1 MTKKLIAI
9 IAIFIVCSIA
19 WMILG
24 SLTMSRTNSFDSSLR
39 GKVEGL
45 WGSVQEQRAPIVYYE
60 EAQSTVQKDGQTVT
74 TTVNKPINLERSD
87 LSVQLDLD
95 QRKAGL
101 LWYDTYKVHF
111 DGTYVVKNP
120 LPTPKSF
127 FVNHKMPS
135 EKGTYD
141 NFRVLVNG
149 KPVEVRDF
157 NNILVPIQLEA
168 NQEATV
174 EIAYVSQ
181 GMDKWFY
188 KFGDKVI
195 AVNNFTMKM
204 TTNFNDIDFPENT
217 LSPSSKTRIGNGW
230 ELQWSFT
237 NLLTGSK
244 LGIDMPK
251 KPSPGHLASQM
262 SFFAPISLL
271 FFFFVLFMFC
281 VIRNISVHP
290 MNYFFL
296 AASFFAFSLL
306 FSYLV
311 DLVDIYLT
319 FVISSIISMGLVV
332 SYMRIVVDSKFAFR
346 EVAISQFIFLVLF
359 TFSHFFKGLTGL
371 IVTIGAIIT
380 LGIVMHLTARI
391 NWDDKFRSKNE
402 KENQD
407 LSARP

>member
-1 MTKKLIAI
+1 
-9 IAIFIVCSIA
+9 
-19 WMILG
+19 
-24 SLTMSRTNSFDSSLR
+24 
-39 GKVEGL
+39 
-45 WGSVQEQRAPIVYYE
+45 
-60 EAQSTVQKDGQTVT
+60 
-74 TTVNKPINLERSD
+74 
-87 LSVQLDLD
+87 
-95 QRKAGL
+95 
-101 LWYDTYKVHF
+101 
-111 DGTYVVKNP
+111 
-120 LPTPKSF
+120 
-127 FVNHKMPS
+127 MPS

-217 LSPSSKTRIGNGW
+217 LSPSSKTKIGNGW

-271 FFFFVLFMFC
+271 FFVLFMFC

-371 IVTIGAIIT
+371 IVTIGSILT
-380 LGIVMHLTARI
+380 LGIVMHLTAKI

-407 LSARP
+407 LSVKP

>member
-101 LWYDTYKVHF
+101 LWYDTYKVRF

-120 LPTPKSF
+120 LPAPKSF

>member
-1 MTKKLIAI
+1 MFKKILAI
-9 IAIFIVCSIA
+9 TSIFIVCSIA

-24 SLTMSRTNSFDSSLR
+24 GLTMSRTKNFDSSLR

-45 WGSVQEQRAPIVYYE
+45 WGSVQEQRAPIVSYGE
-60 EAQSTVQKDGQTVT
+60 EQRTIQKDGQTIT
-74 TTVNKPINLERSD
+74 TTVNKTINLERSD

-101 LWYDTYKVHF
+101 LWYDTYKVRF

-120 LPTPKSF
+120 FPNPQSF
-127 FVNHKMPS
+127 VVSHKMPS
-135 EKGTYD
+135 ENGTYD

-149 KPVEVRDF
+149 KQVEVRDF
-157 NNILVPIQLEA
+157 SNILVPIQLEA
-168 NQEATV
+168 NQEATM

-181 GMDKWFY
+181 GIDKWFY
-188 KFGDKVI
+188 KFGDKVN

-217 LSPSSKTRIGNGW
+217 LSPSSKTKIGQGW

-251 KPSPGHLASQM
+251 KPSPGYLSGQM

-271 FFFFVLFMFC
+271 FFFFVIFMFC
-281 VIRNISVHP
+281 EIRNISVHP

-311 DLVDIYLT
+311 DLINIYVA
-319 FVISSIISMGLVV
+319 FVISAIVTMGLVV
-332 SYMRIVVDSKFAFR
+332 SYMRIVVSPKFAFR

-371 IVTIGAIIT
+371 IVTAGAIIT
-380 LGIVMHLTARI
+380 LGIVMHLTASI
-391 NWDDKFRSKNE
+391 NWEDKFRSKNE
-402 KENQD
+402 KENKN
-407 LSARP
+407 LSVGP